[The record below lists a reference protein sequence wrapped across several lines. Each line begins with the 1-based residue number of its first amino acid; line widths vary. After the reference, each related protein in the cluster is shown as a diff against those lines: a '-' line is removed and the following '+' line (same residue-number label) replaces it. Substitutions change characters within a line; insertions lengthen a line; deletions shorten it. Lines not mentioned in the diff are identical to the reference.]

1 MEIIIFMIISIIVS
15 LGIETANELDIFKE
29 IANFGYKVDLS
40 KVEKYIDKKDSF
52 RTYCL
57 LLIPG
62 FNFIYSLSRLKK
74 YNKFKSEIYH
84 NLTHMDLFIKMEDE
98 EFEKYLENPKSINAF
113 NISFDKEIIE
123 EKRNDMKPSGFIKI
137 TNGNYRQDNNDGT
150 FNDINFRKE
159 EDRIVITSVSGEIA
173 SLTEEEQIKELNKI
187 FKCLYKKKVVLEKKS
202 STTLKKEILLAHRDE
217 VLNIRSDD
225 EQTLVLK

>member
-15 LGIETANELDIFKE
+15 LGIETANELSIFKE

-52 RTYCL
+52 KTYCL

-98 EFEKYLENPKSINAF
+98 EFEKYLDNPKSINAF
-113 NISFDKEIIE
+113 NISFDKELIE
-123 EKRNDMKPSGFIKI
+123 EKSNDMKPSGFIKI
-137 TNGNYRQDNNDGT
+137 TNGNYRRDNIDGS
-150 FNDINFRKE
+150 FDDICFRKE
-159 EDRIVITSVSGEIA
+159 NDKIVVTSVKGEL
-173 SLTEEEQIKELNKI
+173 SKLDRDTLMSELNKI
-187 FKCLYKKKVVLEKKS
+187 FYCLYKKKVVLEEKS
-202 STTLKKEILLAHRDE
+202 DLVLKKEELVSLREEAI
-217 VLNIRSDD
+217 NMSSDNGFNH
-225 EQTLVLK
+225 VLK

>member
-15 LGIETANELDIFKE
+15 LGIETANELAIFKE

-137 TNGNYRQDNNDGT
+137 TNGNYRRDNIDGT
-150 FNDINFRKE
+150 FDDICFKKE
-159 EDRIVITSVSGEIA
+159 EDRIVVTSVKGELSKLDRD
-173 SLTEEEQIKELNKI
+173 SLMNELNKI
-187 FKCLYKKKVVLEKKS
+187 FYCLYKKKVVIEEKS
-202 STTLKKEILLAHRDE
+202 DLVLKKEELISLRDDVINMSCDNE
-217 VLNIRSDD
+217 YNH
-225 EQTLVLK
+225 VLK